1 MADNVVI
8 LEPGDERA
16 QKISKAMASQTASD
30 ILQLLAE
37 DKKSLTEI
45 TDRLDIP
52 LTTAKYHIENL
63 LEAGLITVAETK
75 YSVKGR
81 EIKIYAITNQLLIV
95 APRQSNV
102 RSLLLK
108 YASLFGI
115 VLFGSLV
122 IAMLSPILGQGTMT
136 AAGSSLNGATRMAAQ
151 ESAVTSAKAVTD
163 GLLQNATITPDMTA
177 AAAKG
182 MTDFAATNLTSAP
195 SPLATLVQAP
205 LVTPVPIPPEIGA
218 QAAAV
223 LPDPA
228 LVFFLGGLLVIL
240 VLVIYEVYLWKK
252 MKS

>member
-1 MADNVVI
+1 MADNVII

-37 DKKSLTEI
+37 NKKSLTEI

-81 EIKIYAITNQLLIV
+81 EIKIYAVTNQLLIV

-122 IAMLSPILGQGTMT
+122 IAMMSPILGQGIT
-136 AAGSSLNGATRMAAQ
+136 AGSSMYGATRMTAQ
-151 ESAVTSAKAVTD
+151 ESAITSAKAITD
-163 GLLQNATITPDMTA
+163 GLLQNATIAPEIT

-182 MTDFAATNLTSAP
+182 VPGFVAENLTPALTPLPTSAEA
-195 SPLATLVQAP
+195 SLI
-205 LVTPVPIPPEIGA
+205 TPVPIPPGIGT
-218 QAAAV
+218 QIAAV

-228 LVFFLGGLLVIL
+228 LAFFLGGLLVIL
-240 VLVIYEVYLWKK
+240 VLVVYEVYLWKK
-252 MKS
+252 MK

>member
-37 DKKSLTEI
+37 GQKSLTEI

-63 LEAGLITVAETK
+63 LEAGLITVTETK

-81 EIKIYAITNQLLIV
+81 EIKIYAVTNQLLIV

-122 IAMLSPILGQGTMT
+122 ITMLSPILGQGIM
-136 AAGSSLNGATRMAAQ
+136 ANNMDGATRMAAQ
-151 ESAVTSAKAVTD
+151 ESTVSSVKAVTD
-163 GLLQNATITPDMTA
+163 GLLQNATAAPEMTA

-182 MTDFAATNLTSAP
+182 VSGFIAENL
-195 SPLATLVQAP
+195 
-205 LVTPVPIPPEIGA
+205 TPVPTLLPTFADAPQITPAPIPMGIGA

-228 LVFFLGGLLVIL
+228 LAFFLGGTLVIL
-240 VLVIYEVYLWKK
+240 VLFVYEIYLWKK
-252 MKS
+252 MKA

>member
-37 DKKSLTEI
+37 GQKSLTEI

-81 EIKIYAITNQLLIV
+81 EIKIYAVTNQLLIV

-122 IAMLSPILGQGTMT
+122 IAMLSPILGQGIT
-136 AAGSSLNGATRMAAQ
+136 AGSSINGATRMAAQ
-151 ESAVTSAKAVTD
+151 ESGVTAAKAVTD
-163 GLLQNATITPDMTA
+163 GFVQNATMAPEMTA

-182 MTDFAATNLTSAP
+182 VAGFVAQNLTP
-195 SPLATLVQAP
+195 EPTLPPTLVQAP

-252 MKS
+252 IKN

>member
-30 ILQLLAE
+30 ILQLLA
-37 DKKSLTEI
+37 DNKKSLTEI
-45 TDRLDIP
+45 TDRLSIP

-81 EIKIYAITNQLLIV
+81 EIKIYAVTNQLLIV

-108 YASLFGI
+108 YATLFG
-115 VLFGSLV
+115 VVAFGSLA
-122 IAMLSPILGQGTMT
+122 ISLLSPILGQGIMT
-136 AAGSSLNGATRMAAQ
+136 DSSLNGPPRMETFSYAATP
-151 ESAVTSAKAVTD
+151 AKTVSEGILPNST
-163 GLLQNATITPDMTA
+163 LTPDVVINGSKGISEIAVKNITSVPSPIANPVPVPPGTGASATA
-177 AAAKG
+177 A
-182 MTDFAATNLTSAP
+182 
-195 SPLATLVQAP
+195 
-205 LVTPVPIPPEIGA
+205 
-218 QAAAV
+218 
-223 LPDPA
+223 LPDIA
-228 LVFFLGGLLVIL
+228 LAFFLGGMIVII
-240 VLVIYEVYLWKK
+240 VLVMYEIYLWKK

>member
-37 DKKSLTEI
+37 DKQSLTEI

-63 LEAGLITVAETK
+63 LEAGLITVAEIK

-81 EIKIYAITNQLLIV
+81 EIKIYAVTNQLLIV

-108 YASLFGI
+108 YASLFCIVVLGTLALSLSSPLLANSGSGI
-115 VLFGSLV
+115 NVPSAMQADRETGV
-122 IAMLSPILGQGTMT
+122 IATKAVAENYWSNATMT
-136 AAGSSLNGATRMAAQ
+136 P
-151 ESAVTSAKAVTD
+151 EVT
-163 GLLQNATITPDMTA
+163 TA
-177 AAAKG
+177 ASKGISEGTAA
-182 MTDFAATNLTSAP
+182 NLTT
-195 SPLATLVQAP
+195 PLSS
-205 LVTPVPIPPEIGA
+205 LVTPVPTSPGIGVSIPQAGGA
-218 QAAAV
+218 HAAAA

-228 LVFFLGGLLVIL
+228 LAFFFGGLLVIL
-240 VLVIYEVYLWKK
+240 VLLVYEVYLWKK

>member
-30 ILQLLAE
+30 ILQLLAD

-45 TDRLDIP
+45 TERLSIP

-63 LEAGLITVAETK
+63 LDAGLITVAETK

-81 EIKIYAITNQLLIV
+81 EIKIYAVTNQLLIV

-108 YASLFGI
+108 YATLFGI
-115 VLFGSLV
+115 VAFGSLA
-122 IAMLSPILGQGTMT
+122 ISLLSPILGEGIT
-136 AAGSSLNGATRMAAQ
+136 AGSSLNGPPRMETFSSAATP
-151 ESAVTSAKAVTD
+151 AKTVSEGFLPNST
-163 GLLQNATITPDMTA
+163 LTPDAIINGT
-177 AAAKG
+177 KG
-182 MTDFAATNLTSAP
+182 ISEMAVKNLTSAP
-195 SPLATLVQAP
+195 SPI
-205 LVTPVPIPPEIGA
+205 VTPVPVPPGTGTSA
-218 QAAAV
+218 TTA
-223 LPDPA
+223 LPDIA
-228 LVFFLGGLLVIL
+228 LAFFLGGTIVII
-240 VLVIYEVYLWKK
+240 VLVMYEIYLWKK